1 MDFTVY
7 SPARAW
13 LYRRRHPLWFSVCEP
28 LVSIIAVGLMLA
40 GLFVLEAVAVGLAL
54 LVGLVLVLSFIY

>member
-1 MDFTVY
+1 MEFTIY

-13 LYRRRHPLWFSVCEP
+13 LYRRRHAIYFGVIEPILSV
-28 LVSIIAVGLMLA
+28 IAVGLMLA

-54 LVGLVLVLSFIY
+54 LVGLAIVLPFVR

>member
-1 MDFTVY
+1 
-7 SPARAW
+7 
-13 LYRRRHPLWFSVCEP
+13 
-28 LVSIIAVGLMLA
+28 MLA